1 MDGRRNGAEKDF
13 SKSVDKCNQLCYIVF
28 TSVTKIRKK
37 EDGKWKNFDLA
48 PAEWNI
54 MECLWERAPQT
65 GRELTEQLEASMG
78 WSRSTTLTLLR
89 RMVGKGVV
97 TCDTEGTK
105 NTFSPAVRRE
115 DAALAETETFLDRVY
130 QGSLSM
136 MVSAMTR
143 RQAISKEEIDELYEL
158 LRQMEEE
165 TK

>member
-1 MDGRRNGAEKDF
+1 MDGRRNGVEKDF

-28 TSVTKIRKK
+28 TTVTKIQKK
-37 EDGKWKNFDLA
+37 EDGKWNGSTWR
-48 PAEWNI
+48 PPNGTSWNV
-54 MECLWERAPQT
+54 C
-65 GRELTEQLEASMG
+65 GSRELTEQLESSMG

-158 LRQMEEE
+158 LRQMEEG

>member
-1 MDGRRNGAEKDF
+1 MEK
-13 SKSVDKCNQLCYIVF
+13 
-28 TSVTKIRKK
+28 
-37 EDGKWKNFDLA
+37 FDLA

-130 QGSLSM
+130 QGSREHDGQRHDAQTGHLQG
-136 MVSAMTR
+136 R
-143 RQAISKEEIDELYEL
+143 D
-158 LRQMEEE
+158 
-165 TK
+165 

>member
-1 MDGRRNGAEKDF
+1 MEQIN
-13 SKSVDKCNQLCYIVF
+13 L
-28 TSVTKIRKK
+28 T
-37 EDGKWKNFDLA
+37 

-65 GRELTEQLEASMG
+65 GRELTERLEESVG

-89 RMVGKGVV
+89 RMVAKGAVS
-97 TCDTEGTK
+97 CDTQGAK
-105 NTFSPAVRRE
+105 NAYSPAVRRE

-158 LRQMEEE
+158 LRQMEEG

>member
-1 MDGRRNGAEKDF
+1 MEK
-13 SKSVDKCNQLCYIVF
+13 
-28 TSVTKIRKK
+28 
-37 EDGKWKNFDLA
+37 FDLA

-115 DAALAETETFLDRVY
+115 DNAQNSPFRHEFLDIFRHVLVKLSKRV
-130 QGSLSM
+130 
-136 MVSAMTR
+136 
-143 RQAISKEEIDELYEL
+143 
-158 LRQMEEE
+158 E
-165 TK
+165 TP

>member
-1 MDGRRNGAEKDF
+1 MEK
-13 SKSVDKCNQLCYIVF
+13 
-28 TSVTKIRKK
+28 
-37 EDGKWKNFDLA
+37 FDLA

-65 GRELTEQLEASMG
+65 GRELTEQLEASTG
-78 WSRSTTLTLLR
+78 WSRS
-89 RMVGKGVV
+89 MVGKGVV

-158 LRQMEEE
+158 LRQMEEG

>member
-1 MDGRRNGAEKDF
+1 MEK
-13 SKSVDKCNQLCYIVF
+13 
-28 TSVTKIRKK
+28 
-37 EDGKWKNFDLA
+37 FDLA

-136 MVSAMTR
+136 MVSAMTGLNWGSMKKAARPATPKAHSTAMMVSSRACGR
-143 RQAISKEEIDELYEL
+143 RPSKTMKNGSIHSSITS
-158 LRQMEEE
+158 RAVI
-165 TK
+165 

>member
-1 MDGRRNGAEKDF
+1 MEK
-13 SKSVDKCNQLCYIVF
+13 
-28 TSVTKIRKK
+28 
-37 EDGKWKNFDLA
+37 FDLA

-115 DAALAETETFLDRVY
+115 DAALAETETLFRPRLSGEPEHDGQRHDAQAGHLQGRDRRA
-130 QGSLSM
+130 L
-136 MVSAMTR
+136 
-143 RQAISKEEIDELYEL
+143 
-158 LRQMEEE
+158 
-165 TK
+165 

>member
-1 MDGRRNGAEKDF
+1 MEK
-13 SKSVDKCNQLCYIVF
+13 
-28 TSVTKIRKK
+28 
-37 EDGKWKNFDLA
+37 FDLA

-65 GRELTEQLEASMG
+65 GRELTEQLEASMA
-78 WSRSTTLTLLR
+78 LTLLR

-158 LRQMEEE
+158 LRQMEEG

>member
-1 MDGRRNGAEKDF
+1 MEK
-13 SKSVDKCNQLCYIVF
+13 
-28 TSVTKIRKK
+28 
-37 EDGKWKNFDLA
+37 FDLA

-78 WSRSTTLTLLR
+78 WSRSTTLPLL
-89 RMVGKGVV
+89 
-97 TCDTEGTK
+97 
-105 NTFSPAVRRE
+105 
-115 DAALAETETFLDRVY
+115 TFLDRVY

-136 MVSAMTR
+136 KVSAMTR

-158 LRQMEEE
+158 LRQMEEG

>member
-1 MDGRRNGAEKDF
+1 MEK
-13 SKSVDKCNQLCYIVF
+13 
-28 TSVTKIRKK
+28 
-37 EDGKWKNFDLA
+37 FDLA

-54 MECLWERAPQT
+54 MECLWERA
-65 GRELTEQLEASMG
+65 
-78 WSRSTTLTLLR
+78 LR

-158 LRQMEEE
+158 LRQMEEG